1 MADKGAR
8 NLVLLGRSGAASS
21 ESRNAVAELQAAG
34 VTVHVA
40 KADVADAASLS
51 AAFEDME
58 SVLPPVRGIV
68 HAAMVLEDALVQNL
82 DWSGLSRVLAPK
94 VRGAWNLHRLSLG
107 LSLDFFI
114 LYSSATTSIGNPGQ
128 ASYVAANVFLE
139 SLASHRRSGGLPG
152 LAVCWGPIDD
162 VGYLA
167 RNEAARDA
175 LASRLGGQGLTSRA
189 ALRTLERLMLA
200 GRSGLAVVNVD
211 WHKVARAL
219 PAVRSAKFS
228 LLTRGLDD
236 AAGDAGLA
244 DDLQKLI
251 NGMSDVQVHELAT
264 TLLREQVAKVVRMPA
279 DQVDVEQ
286 SVFELGMD
294 SLMAVELQVAIES
307 QFGVTIPAM
316 AINEETS
323 IVQLAGQIAK
333 QLDGNGADGPGDDS
347 PEPDAERQILASLS
361 SLHGEGLTS
370 EELETLADDVADSRR
385 SEQ

>member
-1 MADKGAR
+1 
-8 NLVLLGRSGAASS
+8 
-21 ESRNAVAELQAAG
+21 
-34 VTVHVA
+34 VHVA

-51 AAFEDME
+51 AAFEDIE
-58 SVLPPVRGIV
+58 GALPPVRGIV
-68 HAAMVLEDALVQNL
+68 HAAMVLDDALVQNL
-82 DWSGLSRVLAPK
+82 DWGGLSRVLAPK
-94 VRGAWNLHRLSLG
+94 VQGAWNLHRLSLG

-167 RNEAARDA
+167 RNEAAKDA
-175 LASRLGGQGLTSRA
+175 LGSRLGGQGLTSRA

-244 DDLQKLI
+244 DDIQKLI

-316 AINEETS
+316 AINEDTS

-333 QLDGNGADGPGDDS
+333 QLDGNGAAGPGDDG
-347 PEPDAERQILASLS
+347 PEPDAERAILASLS
-361 SLHGEGLTS
+361 ALHGEGLTL
-370 EELETLADDVADSRR
+370 EALETLADDVADSRR
-385 SEQ
+385 SAQ